1 MKNTKKLT
9 LTSLFVLFVLS
20 VFSQDISGSWQG
32 ALKIQ
37 AMQLRL
43 VVNITKA
50 DDGYTSTLD
59 SPDQGAKGIPVTT
72 TSFKNDTLKFS
83 VANLG
88 ADYVGVL
95 KQDTITGTFTQM
107 GRPFPLQ
114 LARGKV
120 ELNRPQEPTKPY
132 PYYEEE
138 VTFENKEAGIKL
150 AGTLT
155 LPKKEGLYP
164 VVILISGSGPQ
175 NRNEEL
181 MGHKPFLV
189 LADHLTRNGIAVL
202 RYDDRGV
209 GQSTGDFGAATS
221 LDFST
226 DVEAGVQYLKTRKEI
241 NPKQIGLMGHSE
253 GGVIAPMVAARS
265 KDVAFIVLL
274 AGTGVNGEEI
284 LIAQQKL
291 IGKAMG
297 ADDSALEKSAI
308 INKGAFDLVKNSK
321 DIETL
326 KTDLAEYLKENG
338 APESSIS
345 TTVNQIATPWM
356 KYFMVY
362 DPGVSLVKVNCPVL
376 SLNGEKDLQVPSQ
389 QNLEA
394 IKSSLAKA
402 KNKNVTTKELAG
414 LNHLFQEC
422 KTGAPTEYGTIE
434 QTFSPVALNEIS
446 NWINGLVKK

>member
-1 MKNTKKLT
+1 MEL
-9 LTSLFVLFVLS
+9 LFFVMM
-20 VFSQDISGSWQG
+20 I
-32 ALKIQ
+32 
-37 AMQLRL
+37 
-43 VVNITKA
+43 
-50 DDGYTSTLD
+50 
-59 SPDQGAKGIPVTT
+59 
-72 TSFKNDTLKFS
+72 
-83 VANLG
+83 
-88 ADYVGVL
+88 GVL
-95 KQDTITGTFTQM
+95 
-107 GRPFPLQ
+107 
-114 LARGKV
+114 A
-120 ELNRPQEPTKPY
+120 
-132 PYYEEE
+132 
-138 VTFENKEAGIKL
+138 
-150 AGTLT
+150 
-155 LPKKEGLYP
+155 
-164 VVILISGSGPQ
+164 
-175 NRNEEL
+175 
-181 MGHKPFLV
+181 
-189 LADHLTRNGIAVL
+189 
-202 RYDDRGV
+202 
-209 GQSTGDFGAATS
+209 QSTGDFGAATS

-345 TTVNQIATPWM
+345 TTVNQMATPWM

-362 DPGVSLVKVNCPVL
+362 DPAVSLVKVKCPVL
-376 SLNGEKDLQVPSQ
+376 ALNGEKDLQVPSQ

-394 IKSSLAKA
+394 IKSSLSKA

-446 NWINGLVKK
+446 NWINGVVKK